1 VDRNGSRPT
10 PSPAPVGDRIPDIGS
25 LVQSVIRRRR
35 AQRSSFEERVR
46 AMARRLKP
54 SRGDGLV

>member
-10 PSPAPVGDRIPDIGS
+10 PRPAPAGDRIPDAGS
-25 LVQSVIRRRR
+25 LSQSAIRRRR

-54 SRGDGLV
+54 SRDGLV